1 MRWRNE
7 GDVEEALRG
16 LERGGLFFG
25 FVFLWDIF
33 FVPRAFLRE
42 DFGDD
47 RSVTGEKSFP
57 AKGKKKT

>member
-1 MRWRNE
+1 MRWRDE
-7 GDVEEALRG
+7 VDVEEALMG

-33 FVPRAFLRE
+33 FVQRE

-47 RSVTGEKSFP
+47 QLEKSFVRQEP
-57 AKGKKKT
+57 NPPLNR

>member
-1 MRWRNE
+1 VDM
-7 GDVEEALRG
+7 EEALMG

-33 FVPRAFLRE
+33 FVQRE

-47 RSVTGEKSFP
+47 QLEKIFP
-57 AKGKKKT
+57 FLKFFQLRGT

>member
-1 MRWRNE
+1 LWGWKEVRWRDE
-7 GDVEEALRG
+7 VDVEEVLMG

-33 FVPRAFLRE
+33 FVQRE

-47 RSVTGEKSFP
+47 QLSHY
-57 AKGKKKT
+57 